1 MNIVI
6 IGAGAA
12 GLMAAATAAA
22 ACGDQAATSR
32 VVVLEKNRK
41 AGVKILMSGG
51 TRCNLTHDCGPA
63 GIMEAFGRGGAF
75 LRQALTMLPPAAVVQ
90 LFHSLGVAT
99 QIESTGKIFPSSN
112 RALDVRDALLRY
124 AIEAGAEV
132 KLGSTV
138 KSIDRECDHFVI
150 RTDGG
155 DLVAD
160 RLIVTSGGRSYPG
173 CGTIGEGYG
182 WMKTLGHSIVPT
194 RPALVPLVGGE
205 TWMNQISG
213 VTLDHVCASV
223 WSVAAPGKKADKR
236 PLLSRTGGFLF
247 THFGYSGPTPMD
259 VSGVITGAGDP
270 AKTRL
275 TLDLVPDKPA
285 AAIESWFDDSRR
297 REGKRKVLAALSEW
311 VPKRLAEAIAT
322 DAGAGDCSFAELS
335 RPAMIKLSSHLKQLP
350 LPVSGTRGFE
360 KAEVT
365 AGGVSLREVD
375 PRTMQSR
382 LVQGL
387 YIAGEILDLDGWIGG
402 YNFQS
407 AFSTGYVAGLHAAKS
422 ISDLNRVVAEAPRP
436 I

>member
-1 MNIVI
+1 MPYSKCIGETRVNIVI

-12 GLMAAATAAA
+12 GLMAAATAANACREQAVA
-22 ACGDQAATSR
+22 AR

-51 TRCNLTHDCGPA
+51 TRCNITHDCGPE
-63 GIMEAFGRGGAF
+63 GIMEAFGRGGTF
-75 LRQALTMLPPAAVVQ
+75 LRQSLAMLPPDAVVR

-99 QIESTGKIFPSSN
+99 QVESTGKVFPLSN

-132 KLGSTV
+132 KLEAVV
-138 KSIDRECDHFVI
+138 KSIDREGERLIV
-150 RTDGG
+150 RTEGG
-155 DLVAD
+155 DLEAD

-182 WMKTLGHSIVPT
+182 WMASLGHSIIPT

-205 TWMNQISG
+205 AWMRAISG
-213 VTLDHVCASV
+213 VTLDRVGASV
-223 WSVAAPGKKADKR
+223 WSVPEAGKKTEKR
-236 PLLSRTGGFLF
+236 PLLTREGGFLF
-247 THFGYSGPTPMD
+247 THIGFSGPTAMD
-259 VSGVITGAGDP
+259 VSGVITGAGEP

-275 TLDLVPDKPA
+275 TLDLVP
-285 AAIESWFDDSRR
+285 AISASSLEQWFDESRR
-297 REGKRKVLAALSEW
+297 RDGRRKVVAAIGEW
-311 VPKRLAEAIAT
+311 FPRRLAEAIASET
-322 DAGAGDCSFAELS
+322 GTHECTFAELPRAS
-335 RPAMIKLSSHLKQLP
+335 MMKLSSHLKQLP
-350 LPVSGTRGFE
+350 LPVTGTRGFE

-382 LVQGL
+382 LVPNL
-387 YIAGEILDLDGWIGG
+387 FIAGEILDLDGWIGG

-407 AFSTGYVAGLHAAKS
+407 AFSTGYAAGLHAANLK
-422 ISDLNRVVAEAPRP
+422 A
-436 I
+436 